1 MRKAECG
8 LKQLF
13 IQAIKFIGLSGIG
26 WILDFCTYIG
36 LGFISENVVM
46 NNFISS
52 WMGVTFVFIFAT
64 RKVFKNNSKIPLGAK
79 YVIYIVYQLFLI
91 TLISKILGGID
102 TFILTHFTMTL
113 VSKFSSVL
121 AKIIVTPITMILN
134 FFVMK
139 GVIEKI

>member
-1 MRKAECG
+1 MDIIMRKADYS

-52 WMGVTFVFIFAT
+52 WVGVTFVFIFAT
-64 RKVFKNNSKIPLGAK
+64 RKVFKSNSAIPLGAK
-79 YVIYIVYQLFLI
+79 YVIYIAYQLILI
-91 TLISKILGGID
+91 TIISI
-102 TFILTHFTMTL
+102 TL
-113 VSKFSSVL
+113 VPD
-121 AKIIVTPITMILN
+121 PITKMLQ
-134 FFVMK
+134 MD
-139 GVIEKI
+139 